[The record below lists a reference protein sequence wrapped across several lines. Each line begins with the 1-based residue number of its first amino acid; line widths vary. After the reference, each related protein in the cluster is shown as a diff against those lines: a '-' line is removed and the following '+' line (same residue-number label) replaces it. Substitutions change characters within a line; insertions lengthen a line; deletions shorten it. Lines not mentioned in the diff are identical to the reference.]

1 MKTAADRGWRTRSV
15 RGRSLAVI
23 AMLVAVAVGW
33 PAILAA
39 PVQQRAPARDGARGG
54 DADADADAGNDDADD
69 DADGAM
75 DDDEAMED
83 DDDEAV
89 DDDDEAMD
97 DDDEAMEDD
106 DGDDD
111 DAEAMEDDADL
122 EIMPGGPG
130 SLRFIPRGFVRR
142 GWGWGGGPPA
152 PAGVLEGPED
162 AAGPADP
169 AGEMRTRLET
179 LREVSARLRTELQA
193 AEAEYAALV
202 EPTLGA
208 DHWATLILDRVDALG
223 EADAARAAQATA
235 AHCMRSIAAAGAVRV
250 EEGVARSVHGE
261 ALEALV
267 ATGEVRSTDG
277 FWYHVGPTACDAVGA
292 ARLTALVV
300 DPATLR
306 GPGGGKF
313 CGGFHPDLRLDYGV
327 VEVLVCFGC
336 RDIRYQTRS
345 ESVTFDLSPEAL
357 ARFEA
362 IGRTIFRHRAEPD
375 AAE

>member
-1 MKTAADRGWRTRSV
+1 MKTVADRGWRTRSA
-15 RGRSLAVI
+15 RGTPLAVI

-39 PVQQRAPARDGARGG
+39 PVQQRAPARNNAPGG
-54 DADADADAGNDDADD
+54 DADAGDDA
-69 DADGAM
+69 A
-75 DDDEAMED
+75 DEAMD
-83 DDDEAV
+83 
-89 DDDDEAMD
+89 D
-97 DDDEAMEDD
+97 DDDEAMED
-106 DGDDD
+106 GDDEAMDGVD
-111 DAEAMEDDADL
+111 DEAMENDADEAMGDDDL

-142 GWGWGGGPPA
+142 GGGWGGGPPA
-152 PAGVLEGPED
+152 PADVLEGQDD
-162 AAGPADP
+162 AADP
-169 AGEMRTRLET
+169 AVGMRARLAT

-208 DHWATLILDRVDALG
+208 EHWATVILDRVDGLA

-235 AHCMRSIAAAGAVRV
+235 AHCMRSIAAAGTVRV
-250 EEGVARSVHGE
+250 EEGVARSVNGA

-277 FWYHVGPTACDAVGA
+277 FWYHVGPTACDAIGA

-300 DPATLR
+300 DPANLR

-345 ESVTFDLSPEAL
+345 ESVTFDLAPEAL
-357 ARFEA
+357 ATFEA
-362 IGRTIFRHRAEPD
+362 IGRTIFRHRAAPD